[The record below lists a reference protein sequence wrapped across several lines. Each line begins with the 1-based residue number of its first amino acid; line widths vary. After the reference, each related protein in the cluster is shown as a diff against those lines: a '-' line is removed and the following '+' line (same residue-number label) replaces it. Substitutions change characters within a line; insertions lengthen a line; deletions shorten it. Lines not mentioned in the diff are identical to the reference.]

1 MLCWFKSLDIHRA
14 CIMFCVC
21 FYLKLILR
29 INRFRICQIIVT
41 DQDKAKDKNKLIT
54 NNFFRIQLRSWNC
67 FGIFNLVRSAESRP
81 WDNGGGGGGRS
92 SRPLD
97 KGGTRSPKNLFF
109 PRVPPLAA
117 TGPFGHYRKK
127 HLNCIHLNELYTWA
141 RDTVMWHWSADTLF
155 AFDSCQLTITWMFTI
170 KLNTDFIC
178 LAHLASNARSLQENL
193 SRLAPNQST
202 RTIVAT

>member
-1 MLCWFKSLDIHRA
+1 
-14 CIMFCVC
+14 MFCVC

-29 INRFRICQIIVT
+29 INRCRICRIIVT
-41 DQDKAKDKNKLIT
+41 HQDKAKDKNKLIT

-67 FGIFNLVRSAESRP
+67 FGIFNLVRSA
-81 WDNGGGGGGRS
+81 G

-97 KGGTRSPKNLFF
+97 KGGTRSPKKRFF

>member
-67 FGIFNLVRSAESRP
+67 FGIFNLVRSTGSRP
-81 WDNGGGGGGRS
+81 WDNGGDS
-92 SRPLD
+92 VS
-97 KGGTRSPKNLFF
+97 KKTFF
-109 PRVPPLAA
+109 PPSPSPGR
-117 TGPFGHYRKK
+117 
-127 HLNCIHLNELYTWA
+127 
-141 RDTVMWHWSADTLF
+141 HWSV
-155 AFDSCQLTITWMFTI
+155 
-170 KLNTDFIC
+170 
-178 LAHLASNARSLQENL
+178 RSLQKKNTSIVFTSMSCTLEP
-193 SRLAPNQST
+193 AIQSCDIGQRIPFLHLT
-202 RTIVAT
+202 AVNWP